1 MTTPSTI
8 AVPLLKCLLKHLRR
22 QRFSPL
28 ALTSFSA
35 LTTAYTASAALAALG
50 GVEEGRRRSR
60 LRSPIDYAIAEG
72 RACGR
77 AIADAA
83 GERPDHPPSKPPKK
97 LVLAAPLTD
106 KPKACSLLGS

>member
-1 MTTPSTI
+1 MATPSTV

-28 ALTSFSA
+28 ALASFSA
-35 LTTAYTASAALAALG
+35 LTTAYAASAALAALG

-60 LRSPIDYAIAEG
+60 LRSPIDFAIAEG

-83 GERPDHPPSKPPKK
+83 AERPERPERPKK
-97 LVLAAPLTD
+97 LVLAVPPTD